1 MLDISRGV
9 VYLRKLSLRFVKDCS
24 ITQNAAHIM
33 NDIISTIRNS
43 MDHLKK
49 AEKRVAAC
57 VIREPGEVIKYT
69 ITELAEKAETSEP
82 TVVRFCRKMGLK
94 GYMELRLNL
103 ARSLPSSQYIHE
115 TISEQ
120 DSALQILDKIFSADL
135 EALRDTMNKIDFRA
149 FNDVVDALAAAKRIE
164 FYGLGGSGIV
174 AQDAYHKFFRLE
186 IPCIAIVDPHLQVM
200 SASLLSAGCVAV
212 AVSVSGST
220 KDIIE
225 SVNIAKASGA
235 TVIGITGRAKSPL
248 ARLCNLHLPVHSQ
261 EAAVWLAPMSAR
273 IAQVALLD
281 VIFVAVATRNFD
293 DAREKLERVKRSLI
307 DKRL

>member
-1 MLDISRGV
+1 
-9 VYLRKLSLRFVKDCS
+9 
-24 ITQNAAHIM
+24 M

-43 MDHLKK
+43 LDHLKR
-49 AEKRVAAC
+49 AEKMVAEC
-57 VIREPGEVIKYT
+57 VIQEPGEVIKYT
-69 ITELAEKAETSEP
+69 ITELAEKAGTSEP

-103 ARSLPSSQYIHE
+103 ARSLPSSQYLHE
-115 TISEQ
+115 TISER

-135 EALRDTMNKIDFRA
+135 EALRDTKNKIDVQT
-149 FNDVVDALAAAKRIE
+149 FNDVVDVLATAKRIE

-174 AQDAYHKFFRLE
+174 AKDAYHKFFRLE

-200 SASLLSAGCVAV
+200 SASLLSHGCAAV
-212 AVSVSGST
+212 AVSVTGST

-225 SVNIAKASGA
+225 SVRIAKETGA

-248 ARLCNLHLPVHSQ
+248 ARICDLHLSVHSQ
-261 EAAVWLAPMSAR
+261 EAAVWLAPMSSR

-281 VIFVAVATRNFD
+281 ALFVSVAARNFD
-293 DAREKLERVKRSLI
+293 SAREKLEKVKRSLI

>member
-1 MLDISRGV
+1 
-9 VYLRKLSLRFVKDCS
+9 
-24 ITQNAAHIM
+24 M

-43 MDHLKK
+43 LDHLKR
-49 AEKRVAAC
+49 AEKMVAEC
-57 VIREPGEVIKYT
+57 VIQEPSEVIKYT
-69 ITELAEKAETSEP
+69 ITELAEKAGTSEP

-103 ARSLPSSQYIHE
+103 ARSLPSSQYLHE
-115 TISEQ
+115 TIGER

-135 EALRDTMNKIDFRA
+135 EALRDTRNKIDVQA
-149 FNDVVDALAAAKRIE
+149 FNDVVDALATAKRIE

-174 AQDAYHKFFRLE
+174 AKDAYHKFFRLE

-200 SASLLSAGCVAV
+200 SASLLSQGCAAV
-212 AVSVSGST
+212 AVSVTGST

-225 SVNIAKASGA
+225 SVRIAKETGA

-248 ARLCNLHLPVHSQ
+248 ARICDLHLSVHSQ
-261 EAAVWLAPMSAR
+261 EAAVWLAPMSSR

-281 VIFVAVATRNFD
+281 VLFVSVAARNFD
-293 DAREKLERVKRSLI
+293 NAREKLEKVKRSLI

>member
-1 MLDISRGV
+1 
-9 VYLRKLSLRFVKDCS
+9 
-24 ITQNAAHIM
+24 M

-43 MDHLKK
+43 LDHLKR
-49 AEKRVAAC
+49 AEKMVAEC
-57 VIREPGEVIKYT
+57 VIQEPGEVIKYT
-69 ITELAEKAETSEP
+69 ITELAEKAGTSEP

-103 ARSLPSSQYIHE
+103 ARSLPSSQYLHE

-135 EALRDTMNKIDFRA
+135 EALRDTKNKIDVQT
-149 FNDVVDALAAAKRIE
+149 FNDVVDVLTTAKRIE

-174 AQDAYHKFFRLE
+174 AKDAYHKFFRLE

-200 SASLLSAGCVAV
+200 SASLLSQGCVAV
-212 AVSVSGST
+212 AVSVTGST

-225 SVNIAKASGA
+225 SVRIAKETGA

-248 ARLCNLHLPVHSQ
+248 ARICDLHLSVHSQ
-261 EAAVWLAPMSAR
+261 EAAVWLAQMSSR

-281 VIFVAVATRNFD
+281 ALFVSVAARNFD
-293 DAREKLERVKRSLI
+293 SAREKLEKVKRSLI

>member
-1 MLDISRGV
+1 
-9 VYLRKLSLRFVKDCS
+9 
-24 ITQNAAHIM
+24 M

-43 MDHLKK
+43 LHRLKR
-49 AEKRVAAC
+49 AEKMVAEF

-69 ITELAEKAETSEP
+69 ITELSEKAGTSEP
-82 TVVRFCRKMGLK
+82 TIVRFCRKMGLK
-94 GYMELRLNL
+94 GYMELKLNL

-115 TISEQ
+115 TIGEQ
-120 DSALQILDKIFSADL
+120 DSALQILDKIFSANL
-135 EALRDTMNKIDFRA
+135 EALRDTMNKIDIQA
-149 FNDVVDALAAAKRIE
+149 FNGVVETLAAAKRIE

-200 SASLLSAGCVAV
+200 SASLLSTGCAAV
-212 AVSVSGST
+212 AISVTGST

-225 SVNIAKASGA
+225 SVHIAKGTGA

-248 ARLCNLHLPVHSQ
+248 ARLCDFHLSVHSQ
-261 EAAVWLAPMSAR
+261 EAAVWLAPMSSR

-281 VIFVAVATRNFD
+281 VLFVAVAIRNFS
-293 DAREKLERVKRSLI
+293 DAREKLEKVKRSLI